1 MLAVIGDQV
10 WVAILAIIYMIVKEY
25 LDERRAARTDNK
37 VAVIAGK
44 VEEVHVATNGLT
56 ARLVAKTEAEALS
69 RGGVE
74 ERERADERAHN
85 PPAT

>member
-25 LDERRAARTDNK
+25 LDERRAARTDKK

-44 VEEVHVATNGLT
+44 VE
-56 ARLVAKTEAEALS
+56 
-69 RGGVE
+69 
-74 ERERADERAHN
+74 
-85 PPAT
+85 